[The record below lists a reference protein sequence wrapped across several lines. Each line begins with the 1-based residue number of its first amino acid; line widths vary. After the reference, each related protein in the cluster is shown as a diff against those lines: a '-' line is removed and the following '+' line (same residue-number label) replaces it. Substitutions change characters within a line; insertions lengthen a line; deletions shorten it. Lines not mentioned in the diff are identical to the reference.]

1 MRTTRGGWVRRLAF
15 AMSLGGLA
23 ALAIAGATSAR
34 GASTTDSP
42 PPKVFVCKYV
52 GKPGVDERLQT
63 GDNPINPSAS
73 SIPGWDGENPGNLV
87 GLEFA
92 DAQGRSVVIA
102 IDVGQDEPDVSSCP
116 PPTPPPPTDVCP
128 NIDGN
133 QAEVPDGMVK
143 DEQGNCVTP
152 LPPPTDVCPN
162 IDGNQAEVPDGMV
175 EDEQGNCVTPPPP
188 PTDVCPN
195 IDGNQAT
202 APAGIVK
209 DEQGNCVT
217 PPPPRL
223 GRR

>member
-1 MRTTRGGWVRRLAF
+1 MRTTPGGWVRRLAF

-73 SIPGWDGENPGNLV
+73 SIPGWDGDPGNLV

-102 IDVGQDEPDVSSCP
+102 IDVGQDEPDVRPVRLRRRRPRQTCARTSKATRPKSR
-116 PPTPPPPTDVCP
+116 TAWSRTSR
-128 NIDGN
+128 
-133 QAEVPDGMVK
+133 
-143 DEQGNCVTP
+143 
-152 LPPPTDVCPN
+152 
-162 IDGNQAEVPDGMV
+162 
-175 EDEQGNCVTPPPP
+175 
-188 PTDVCPN
+188 
-195 IDGNQAT
+195 AT
-202 APAGIVK
+202 ASRPRRPRQTCARTSTATRPK
-209 DEQGNCVT
+209 SRTAWSRTSRATASRPRRPRQTCART
-217 PPPPRL
+217 STATRPPLRPEP
-223 GRR
+223 